1 MMTIDK
7 DYMKKILNQYADVAI
22 EASAIKQEIIE
33 EKDIENDD
41 KLSLEEQHTIKTFL
55 NFGMTRLLDE
65 YLPKGQ
71 L

>member
-1 MMTIDK
+1 MNIDK
-7 DYMKKILNQYADVAI
+7 EYAKGLLNKYADIAI
-22 EASAIKQEIIE
+22 EVNAIKQELIK

-41 KLSLEEQHTIKTFL
+41 KLSWEEQHTIKTFL

-71 L
+71 H

>member
-1 MMTIDK
+1 MTIDK
-7 DYMKKILNQYADVAI
+7 EYIKKILNQYADVAM
-22 EASAIKQEIIE
+22 AVNAIKQELIK

-41 KLSLEEQHTIKTFL
+41 KLSWEEQHTIKTFL

-65 YLPKGQ
+65 YLPKEQ

>member
-1 MMTIDK
+1 MTLDK
-7 DYMKKILNQYADVAI
+7 DYIKKILNQYADVAM
-22 EASAIKQEIIE
+22 EVNSIKQELIK

-41 KLSLEEQHTIKTFL
+41 KLSWEEQHTIKTFL

-71 L
+71 H

>member
-1 MMTIDK
+1 MTIDK
-7 DYMKKILNQYADVAI
+7 EYIRKILNQYADVAI
-22 EASAIKQEIIE
+22 EVNAIKQELIK

-41 KLSLEEQHTIKTFL
+41 KLSWEEQHTIKTFL

-65 YLPKGQ
+65 YLPKEQ

>member
-1 MMTIDK
+1 MRIDK
-7 DYMKKILNQYADVAI
+7 DYMKRILNQYADVAI
-22 EASAIKQEIIE
+22 EVNAIKQELIK

-41 KLSLEEQHTIKTFL
+41 KLSWEEQHTIKTFL

-71 L
+71 H